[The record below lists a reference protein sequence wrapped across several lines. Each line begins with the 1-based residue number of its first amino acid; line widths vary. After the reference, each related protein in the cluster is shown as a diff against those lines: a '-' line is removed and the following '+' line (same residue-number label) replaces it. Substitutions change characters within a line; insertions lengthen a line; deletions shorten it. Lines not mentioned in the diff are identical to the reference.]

1 MLNQQL
7 HNYKI
12 ISLLGEGG
20 MANVY
25 LAENTS
31 LKIHVALKVLKED
44 YVRNSNIRN
53 RFLAEARNLAK
64 MQHPSVIKVADL
76 IDAGD
81 IVAFAMEYIQGETID
96 DFVIK
101 NGTLTEKSI
110 KNVFNQILDAVDYV
124 HNMGIIH
131 RDIKPSNFMV
141 TDSEIVKL
149 LDFGIAKNKAENHT
163 DYTKTGLSDQLGT
176 PAYMSPEQIRSTS
189 AVNEQSDIYSL
200 GVLLWF
206 LLKGKSPYSG
216 FDSSIFD
223 LQNKIV
229 FEKLPLTNTKF
240 DGIIQKAT
248 EKHLVKRYVS
258 ITELKSA
265 FNRIL
270 KEPKVIDVSST
281 QQFGGG
287 ATAAVQKKS
296 KLLFIIGGGTA
307 LLGGALAIIM
317 MMMKDEV
324 PDESQKIFTKEE
336 LKTYVCQNMN
346 DITKYMKV
354 DFVEDTITNSQC
366 EGTNHIFII
375 QNSTIVEIKTEI
387 INNPKNADDAEPEKE
402 IINKPKNSDD
412 AEPEEEINVP
422 APKKIKNMSKQEITS
437 LKVGASVADEKGE
450 FEVHGFE
457 ISVDNRKV
465 ISKLMILIENASENI
480 LRHHTVKTKQELGAI
495 VQLYISKCP
504 KLSKESLINHNVDN
518 NSILKSSEKHM
529 LNKGI
534 TVAGMV
540 LEIPCD

>member
-1 MLNQQL
+1 MINQQL

-96 DFVIK
+96 DFVFK

-216 FDSSIFD
+216 FESSIFD

-229 FEKLPLTNTKF
+229 FEKLPLTNTKY
-240 DGIIQKAT
+240 DEIIQKAT

-270 KEPKVIDVSST
+270 KEPKVIDLSST
-281 QQFGGG
+281 QHYRVE
-287 ATAAVQKKS
+287 ATKAVKKKS
-296 KLLFIIGGGTA
+296 TLPFVIVGFTA
-307 LLGGALAIIM
+307 LLGGALAITFM
-317 MMMKDEV
+317 MMGKEEVSKDSTELL
-324 PDESQKIFTKEE
+324 TKEK
-336 LKTYVCQNMN
+336 LQNYVCQNVN
-346 DITKYMKV
+346 DIKIDTKV
-354 DFVEDTITNSQC
+354 AIESDTIINSQC
-366 EGTNHIFII
+366 EGVNHIFII
-375 QNSTIVEIKTEI
+375 EDSIVVEVYTENI
-387 INNPKNADDAEPEKE
+387 TEKNEPATQITVGNNEA
-402 IINKPKNSDD
+402 
-412 AEPEEEINVP
+412 P
-422 APKKIKNMSKQEITS
+422 APKKIKDMTKKEISS
-437 LKVGASVADEKGE
+437 LNVGSSVADEKGE
-450 FEVHGFE
+450 FEVHGFRIVVE
-457 ISVDNRKV
+457 KKKV
-465 ISKLMILIENASENI
+465 KSKEKIVKDDASINI
-480 LRHHTVKTKQELGAI
+480 LKHHTVKANQGLDAI
-495 VQLYISKCP
+495 VKIYASKCP
-504 KLSKESLINHNVDN
+504 KLSKESLIAHNVDK
-518 NSILKSSEKHM
+518 NSKLKNSEKQA
-529 LNKGI
+529 LNLGN

-540 LEIPCD
+540 LEIPCE

>member
-20 MANVY
+20 MATVY

-44 YVRNSNIRN
+44 YVRNNNIRN

-189 AVNEQSDIYSL
+189 AVNEQSDVYSL

-248 EKHLVKRYVS
+248 EKHLVNRYDSVR
-258 ITELKSA
+258 ELKSA
-265 FNRIL
+265 FNRML
-270 KEPKVIDVSST
+270 KEPKVIDMSLTQESSE
-281 QQFGGG
+281 G
-287 ATAAVQKKS
+287 ATTAIQKKS
-296 KLLFIIGGGTA
+296 KLPYIIGGGTA
-307 LLGGALAIIM
+307 LLGGALAVIM
-317 MMMKDEV
+317 MLMKDEV
-324 PDESQKIFTKEE
+324 PAESQKMLTKDD
-336 LKTYVCQNMN
+336 LKNYVCQNMN
-346 DITKYMKV
+346 DITKDRRV
-354 DFVEDTITNSQC
+354 DFAADTITNSQC
-366 EGTNHIFII
+366 EGTNYIFII
-375 QNSTIVEIKTEI
+375 EDSTIVEIKT
-387 INNPKNADDAEPEKE
+387 E

-437 LKVGASVADEKGE
+437 LEVGASVADEKGD
-450 FEVHGFE
+450 FEVHGFK
-457 ISVDNRKV
+457 ISVENKKV
-465 ISKLMILIENASENI
+465 KSKDKVKVENSSVNI
-480 LRHHTVKTKQELGAI
+480 LKNHTVKAIQGLEAI
-495 VQLYISKCP
+495 VQLYITKCP
-504 KLSKESLINHNVDN
+504 KLNKEALINHNLDN
-518 NSILKSSEKHM
+518 NSRLKSSDKQT
-529 LNKGI
+529 LNQGKTI
-534 TVAGMV
+534 EGMV